1 MKNKIFRILILIV
14 SIFPALLCLG
24 MVFGGMQ
31 ALSFAVIPFIAAMI
45 IYLIMCIIQLN
56 YLQRNKHDGNKN

>member
-45 IYLIMCIIQLN
+45 IYFDYVYNTIKLFT
-56 YLQRNKHDGNKN
+56 KE